1 MKRRMID
8 PDLLREKLEQ
18 RKLSTGKLIQVA
30 YCMDEATV
38 EVEEPVRCHEC
49 QRVTVEGG
57 VMRCPIVWADIE
69 PDDYCSF
76 GIRRGCGKDACEL

>member
-1 MKRRMID
+1 MAKMID
-8 PDLLREKLEQ
+8 REKLTKALEA
-18 RKLSTGKLIQVA
+18 RKLSTGRLIQYA
-30 YCMDEATV
+30 YCMDEAEV
-38 EVEEPVRCHEC
+38 EVEDVVHCYEC

-57 VMRCPIVWADIE
+57 VMRCPIVTENIE